1 MALSQSNIVNLGGDK
16 LNIDTSSAKGLE
28 KAIAIIATFIIRA
41 QQGVNKIVY
50 GDVRKKYKNKSNN
63 KGDVSTAMNN
73 GLLPI
78 VDIVSSVDLCN
89 ILNYLINQIPGGTAF
104 NPSEAPKSNNP
115 IERSK
120 YALQKAAYD
129 IQTKIDKFSEVYLQS
144 NNIQS
149 RTAISNFL
157 NEIVVSL
164 NAIADPVSQIGLTNP
179 QLQKAFPDIS
189 ILSNFIQNV
198 TGKFNQYTDINQLP
212 VEEVQK
218 ILKTIQD
225 IRNVCIAIQGLNS
238 PASVINFLD
247 STFDVGIQDQIAK
260 IQKIIN
266 PARLIPLLKAIL
278 KTANNINSIGKKVI
292 GYIKTAQ
299 VIIQVI
305 LLIRRLLIS
314 IDLWLKTKLQIPS
327 TFTTLA
333 VTLGFTEIQQQRIKN
348 FIEKLFQR
356 LGQINS
362 VLNLIVIF
370 VENLLIVINEI
381 IIKLRIIL
389 LNLEQCQ
396 NIDKDLIQET
406 KDTIDSLTQ
415 TQTDLQTFINTY
427 NTNKKLIDTRFGEYN
442 IEIVTEQV
450 VDEGI
455 NLKRRYGVAVGI
467 NGVIVAQST
476 PTFASLD
483 QIIIN
488 EVKVLLVSKGLVKS
502 DLAGLN
508 PDEITTL
515 LESARFLEEG
525 SIDLETLSI
534 SPDVSINLDEDQSKE
549 LGLQTFVDNLP
560 GGKALRKRV
569 KKLLTKNQEDLQKDL
584 NSADPERRYSKSI
597 FKQK

>member
-1 MALSQSNIVNLGGDK
+1 MSLSQSNIVNLGGDK

-28 KAIAIIATFIIRA
+28 KAIGIIATFIIKA

-78 VDIVSSVDLCN
+78 VDTVSSVDLCN

-104 NPSEAPKSNNP
+104 NPNIPPKTNNP

-129 IQTKIDKFSEVYLQS
+129 IQTKIDSFSEVYLQP

-149 RTAISNFL
+149 RTTIFNFL
-157 NEIVVSL
+157 SELNQSL

-225 IRNVCIAIQGLNS
+225 VRNVCIAIQGLNS

-266 PARLIPLLKAIL
+266 PARLIPLLKAVL

-299 VIIQVI
+299 VIIQVL
-305 LLIRRLLIS
+305 LLIRKVLLAVDKFLILLN
-314 IDLWLKTKLQIPS
+314 IPAVFTTVGIQLGLTKTQTKLQ
-327 TFTTLA
+327 T
-333 VTLGFTEIQQQRIKN
+333 
-348 FIEKLFQR
+348 FIEKIFQR

-381 IIKLRIIL
+381 IVKLRIIL

-415 TQTDLQTFINTY
+415 TQTDLQTFVNTY
-427 NTNKKLIDTRFGEYN
+427 NNNKKLIDTRFGEYN

-455 NLKRRYGVAVGI
+455 NLKRRYGIAVGV
-467 NGVIVAQST
+467 NGLIAAQST

-549 LGLQTFVDNLP
+549 LGLQIFVDNLP

-584 NSADPERRYSKSI
+584 NSADPERRYSRSI